1 MAVDSNF
8 DDDLSSN
15 EYNSNFT
22 EELHFFI
29 DIVKAMDSIHEAIFP
44 CLPGDVPDVPPAP
57 ERIIGRVYAP
67 DFEKKNP
74 FFSDSRAMSVMMIRI
89 ASYGWVSF
97 RRKFDEVNSLYTK
110 YKRMSF
116 LTACIEC
123 DMKDYLLEM
132 VFFYRLL
139 FWKYKR
145 EEEEA
150 KKRARVV
157 KMLQTK
163 RERIAKMLQELKE
176 KEQKI
181 KEMEESGND

>member
-1 MAVDSNF
+1 MDDDSNF
-8 DDDLSSN
+8 DDNLSII
-15 EYNSNFT
+15 EYDSNFT

-29 DIVKAMDSIHEAIFP
+29 DIVKAMDSIHDAIFSY
-44 CLPGDVPDVPPAP
+44 LPGDLPPAP
-57 ERIIGRVYAP
+57 KRIIGRVYAP

-74 FFSDSRAMSVMMIRI
+74 FFSDSRVMSAMMIRI
-89 ASYGWVSF
+89 ASYGWDRF

-116 LTACIEC
+116 LTACREC
-123 DMKDYLLEM
+123 DMKNYFLEM

-139 FWKYKR
+139 FWRYKR

-150 KKRARVV
+150 KKRAIVV
-157 KMLQTK
+157 KVLQAK
-163 RERIAKMLQELKE
+163 RAKIAKMLQELKQ
-176 KEQKI
+176 KEQKR

>member
-1 MAVDSNF
+1 
-8 DDDLSSN
+8 
-15 EYNSNFT
+15 
-22 EELHFFI
+22 
-29 DIVKAMDSIHEAIFP
+29 
-44 CLPGDVPDVPPAP
+44 
-57 ERIIGRVYAP
+57 
-67 DFEKKNP
+67 
-74 FFSDSRAMSVMMIRI
+74 MMIRI

-123 DMKDYLLEM
+123 DMKDYFLEM

-176 KEQKI
+176 KEQKR